1 MNKNTLKFF
10 MMLIVCSAVLFLTG
24 CASTHSTVTEFD
36 SAGNI
41 VKQLESSES
50 VIKTVMESTAN
61 KSVIIWEDGW
71 AGYISISSG
80 TIEDPTPH
88 GKIYAGKTNKGW
100 ISLLPDQRGTGNIS
114 KIIQATK
121 SDVAIS
127 LEGITSS
134 SSSTQS
140 IQPEQTVP
148 NGS

>member
-1 MNKNTLKFF
+1 MRHILKLF
-10 MMLIVCSAVLFLTG
+10 MVLIVCSAAMFLIG